1 MADHMQDEADLEAL
15 KRWWDENGKGIV
27 AAVVV
32 AVLGTV
38 GWQQYQGFT
47 ASQAEVVSDL
57 YATMLAIQ
65 LEEEDGDADPFSALA
80 AQLKDEHSGSTYARF
95 GAMLEARRAVD
106 SGDLDGAESAL
117 RWALTAGDTRSD
129 VGQLIQL
136 RLARVLADQGKETE
150 ALAILAQGSAA
161 FPVAY
166 AQAEG
171 DIHLAAGR
179 PEAALI
185 AYRQGRDLATELGQ
199 YSVVLDNKVRTLETR
214 LPATALPEATEGTS

>member
-1 MADHMQDEADLEAL
+1 VADHMQDEADLEAL

-47 ASQAEVVSDL
+47 ASQAEAASDL

-65 LEEEDGDADPFSALA
+65 LEEDGDADQFSALA

-106 SGDLDGAESAL
+106 GGDLDGAESAL

-136 RLARVLADQGKETE
+136 RLARVLADQGNETE

-179 PEAALI
+179 PEAALV

-214 LPATALPEATEGTS
+214 LPASTLPEATEGTS

>member
-15 KRWWDENGKGIV
+15 KRWWDENGKGLV
-27 AAVVV
+27 AAVLV

-47 ASQAEVVSDL
+47 ASKAEAASDL

-65 LEEEDGDADPFSALA
+65 LEDGDAAQLTALA
-80 AQLKDEHSGSTYARF
+80 AELKAEHSGSTYARF
-95 GAMLEARRAVD
+95 AAMLEARRAVD
-106 SGDLDGAESAL
+106 GDDLEGAEAAL
-117 RWALTAGDTRSD
+117 RWALTAGNTRSD
-129 VGQLIQL
+129 IGQLIQL

-150 ALAILAQGSAA
+150 ALAILGQGSVA

-166 AQAEG
+166 AQAQG

-179 PEAALI
+179 PEQALA

-199 YSVVLDNKVRTLETR
+199 YSLVLDNKVRTLETR
-214 LPATALPEATEGTS
+214 LPVDALPETAEGAI

>member
-65 LEEEDGDADPFSALA
+65 LEEEDGDADQFSALA

>member
-47 ASQAEVVSDL
+47 VSQAEAASDL

-65 LEEEDGDADPFSALA
+65 LEDGDAAQFTALA
-80 AQLKDEHSGSTYARF
+80 EELKAEHSGSTYARF
-95 GAMLEARRAVD
+95 AAMLEARRAVD
-106 SGDLDGAESAL
+106 EGDLEGAEAAL

-129 VGQLIQL
+129 IGQLIQL

-150 ALAILAQGSAA
+150 ALAMLGQGSAA

-166 AQAEG
+166 AQAQG

-179 PEAALI
+179 PEQALA

-214 LPATALPEATEGTS
+214 LPVEASPETAEGAS

>member
-47 ASQAEVVSDL
+47 VSQAEAASDL

-65 LEEEDGDADPFSALA
+65 LEDGDAAQFTALA
-80 AQLKDEHSGSTYARF
+80 EELKAEHSGSTYARF
-95 GAMLEARRAVD
+95 AAMLEARRAVD
-106 SGDLDGAESAL
+106 EGDLEGAEAAL

-129 VGQLIQL
+129 IGQLIQL

-150 ALAILAQGSAA
+150 ALAILGQGSAA

-166 AQAEG
+166 AQAQG

-179 PEAALI
+179 PEQALA

-214 LPATALPEATEGTS
+214 LPVEASPETAEGAS

>member
-1 MADHMQDEADLEAL
+1 MADHMEDEADLEAL

-38 GWQQYQGFT
+38 GWQQYQGFSVSKT
-47 ASQAEVVSDL
+47 EAASDL

-65 LEEEDGDADPFSALA
+65 LEGGESETLVALS
-80 AQLKDEHSGSTYARF
+80 AQLKAEHSGSNYARF
-95 GAMLEARRAVD
+95 GAMLEARVAVEAN
-106 SGDLDGAESAL
+106 DLDAAESAL
-117 RWALTAGDTRSD
+117 RWALAAGDTRSD
-129 VGQLIQL
+129 IGQLIQL
-136 RLARVLADQGKETE
+136 RLARVSAAQGKEAE
-150 ALAILAQGSAA
+150 ALAILSQGSEAY
-161 FPVAY
+161 PVAY
-166 AQAEG
+166 AQAQG

-179 PEAALI
+179 DDEALA

-214 LPATALPEATEGTS
+214 LPASSESDTAGDAS

>member
-47 ASQAEVVSDL
+47 VSQAEAASDL

-65 LEEEDGDADPFSALA
+65 LEDGDAAQFTALA
-80 AQLKDEHSGSTYARF
+80 EELKAEHSGSTYARF
-95 GAMLEARRAVD
+95 AAMLEARRAVD
-106 SGDLDGAESAL
+106 EGDFEGAEAAL

-129 VGQLIQL
+129 IGQLIQL

-150 ALAILAQGSAA
+150 ALAILGQGSAA

-166 AQAEG
+166 AQAQG

-179 PEAALI
+179 PEQALA

-214 LPATALPEATEGTS
+214 LPVEASPETAEGAS

>member
-27 AAVVV
+27 AAIVV

-38 GWQQYQGFT
+38 GWQQYQGIT
-47 ASQAEVVSDL
+47 ASDAEAASDL

-65 LEEEDGDADPFSALA
+65 FEEDGDVEQFTLLA
-80 AQLKDEHSGSTYARF
+80 TQLKDEHGSSTYARF
-95 GAMLEARRAVD
+95 AAMLEARRAVD
-106 SGDLDGAESAL
+106 AGDLHGAESAL

-129 VGQLIQL
+129 IGQLIQL
-136 RLARVLADQGKETE
+136 RLARVLADQGEETE
-150 ALAILAQGSAA
+150 ALAILTQGSIA

-166 AQAEG
+166 AQAQG

-179 PEAALI
+179 PEAALT
-185 AYRQGRDLATELGQ
+185 AYREARDLATELGQ
-199 YSVVLDNKVRTLETR
+199 YSVVLDNKVQTLQTR
-214 LPATALPEATEGTS
+214 LPADSLPDTAGGTS

>member
-47 ASQAEVVSDL
+47 ASQAEAASDL

-65 LEEEDGDADPFSALA
+65 LEEYGDADQFSALA

-95 GAMLEARRAVD
+95 GAMLEARHAVD
-106 SGDLDGAESAL
+106 GGDLDGAESAL

-179 PEAALI
+179 PEAALV

-214 LPATALPEATEGTS
+214 LPASALPEATEGTS

>member
-15 KRWWDENGKGIV
+15 KRWWDENSKGIV

-47 ASQAEVVSDL
+47 VSQAEAASDL

-65 LEEEDGDADPFSALA
+65 LEDGDAAQFTALA
-80 AQLKDEHSGSTYARF
+80 EEIKAEHSGSTYARF
-95 GAMLEARRAVD
+95 AAMLEARRAVD
-106 SGDLDGAESAL
+106 EGDLEGAEAAL

-129 VGQLIQL
+129 IGQLIQL

-150 ALAILAQGSAA
+150 ALAILGQGSAA

-166 AQAEG
+166 AQAQG

-179 PEAALI
+179 PEQALA

-214 LPATALPEATEGTS
+214 LPVEASPETAEGAS

>member
-15 KRWWDENGKGIV
+15 KRWWDENGKGLV

-47 ASQAEVVSDL
+47 ASQAEAASDL

-65 LEEEDGDADPFSALA
+65 LEDGDAAQFTALA
-80 AQLKDEHSGSTYARF
+80 EELKAEHSGSTYARF
-95 GAMLEARRAVD
+95 AAMLEARRAVD
-106 SGDLDGAESAL
+106 EGDLEGAEAAL

-129 VGQLIQL
+129 IGQLIQL
-136 RLARVLADQGKETE
+136 RLARVLADQGKENE
-150 ALAILAQGSAA
+150 ALAILGQGSAA

-166 AQAEG
+166 AQAQG

-179 PEAALI
+179 PEQALA

-214 LPATALPEATEGTS
+214 LPVEASPETAEGAS

>member
-47 ASQAEVVSDL
+47 VSQAEAASDL

-65 LEEEDGDADPFSALA
+65 LEDGDAAQFTALA
-80 AQLKDEHSGSTYARF
+80 EELKAEHSGSTYARF
-95 GAMLEARRAVD
+95 AAMLEARRAVD
-106 SGDLDGAESAL
+106 EGDLEGAEAAL

-129 VGQLIQL
+129 IGQLIQL

-150 ALAILAQGSAA
+150 ALAILGQGSAA

-166 AQAEG
+166 AQATG

-179 PEAALI
+179 PEQALA

-214 LPATALPEATEGTS
+214 LPVEASPETAEGAS

>member
-15 KRWWDENGKGIV
+15 KRWWDENGKGLV

-47 ASQAEVVSDL
+47 VSQAEAASDL

-65 LEEEDGDADPFSALA
+65 LEDGDAAQFTALA
-80 AQLKDEHSGSTYARF
+80 EELKAEHSGSTYARF
-95 GAMLEARRAVD
+95 AAMLEARRAVD
-106 SGDLDGAESAL
+106 EGDLEGAEAAL

-129 VGQLIQL
+129 IGQLIQL

-150 ALAILAQGSAA
+150 ALAILGQGSAA

-166 AQAEG
+166 AQAQG

-179 PEAALI
+179 PEQALA

-214 LPATALPEATEGTS
+214 LPVEASPETAEGAS

>member
-47 ASQAEVVSDL
+47 VSQAEAASDL

-65 LEEEDGDADPFSALA
+65 LEEDGDADQFSALA

-129 VGQLIQL
+129 VGQLSSFGSRACSQIRVKKPRRWPFWLKVVSPSRSLTRRL
-136 RLARVLADQGKETE
+136 RGTFTWPRVGPKRRSLPIGRA
-150 ALAILAQGSAA
+150 AIS
-161 FPVAY
+161 PRNWDSTVWC
-166 AQAEG
+166 
-171 DIHLAAGR
+171 
-179 PEAALI
+179 
-185 AYRQGRDLATELGQ
+185 
-199 YSVVLDNKVRTLETR
+199 
-214 LPATALPEATEGTS
+214 

>member
-27 AAVVV
+27 SAVVV

-47 ASQAEVVSDL
+47 ASQAEAASDL

-65 LEEEDGDADPFSALA
+65 LEEDSDADQFLALA

-95 GAMLEARRAVD
+95 GAMLEARHAVD
-106 SGDLDGAESAL
+106 GGDLDGAESAL

-179 PEAALI
+179 PEAALV

-214 LPATALPEATEGTS
+214 LPASTLPEATEGTS